1 MKGEM
6 NMEDEKIVAL
16 YFARNESAIAET
28 DRKYGAYLFTIAERI
43 LSCVP
48 DSEECVNDTYM
59 RTWQTVPPERP
70 SILKHFLAKITRNLS
85 LDRYKMNHAEKRGGG
100 EGDIVLSELA
110 ECIPAGETVENAL
123 SEKHL
128 REVLC
133 LFLEALPMRER
144 CVFLRRYFYL
154 ESASVIAKKYAM
166 REHNVHV
173 ILSRTRG
180 KLKIMLEKEGIFR

>member
-1 MKGEM
+1 
-6 NMEDEKIVAL
+6 MEDQKIVAL
-16 YFARNESAIAET
+16 YFERDESAIAET

-59 RTWQTVPPERP
+59 KTWQSVPPERP

-110 ECIPAGETVENAL
+110 GCITSGETVEKAL

-128 REVLC
+128 AEVLN

-154 ESASVIAKKYAM
+154 ESASAIAKKYAM

-180 KLKIMLEKEGIFR
+180 KLKIMLEKEGFFR